1 MNLIYG
7 NPSYSAVEGIQQSIM
22 LRELISK
29 GALTSVLG
37 LTPPNLERSGAEIV
51 ELIDMG
57 KHIGPDRM
65 AYIEECEWNLYGV
78 YSSFL
83 QSYGIDV
90 PVEIIEKELEVFDP
104 IENYLKIKYNR
115 PRPFQVAGVLGL
127 PLFPRLKT
135 DASSAAYP
143 SGHTLTSMW
152 FRHLYMKRYPHLK
165 DDLMDLALDVKKTR
179 EEGGVHYPSD
189 GAFAILVY
197 HRLKDYI
204 V

>member
-7 NPSYSAVEGIQQSIM
+7 NPSYSAIEGIRTSIL
-22 LRELISK
+22 LRELLAK
-29 GALTSVLG
+29 NALQNVLNV
-37 LTPPNLERSGAEIV
+37 PPPSMEKSALEV
-51 ELIDMG
+51 QELIELG
-57 KHIGPDRM
+57 SHIGPDRF
-65 AYIEECEWNLYGV
+65 AYIEECEWDLYGV
-78 YSSFL
+78 YSRFL

-90 PVEIIEKELEVFDP
+90 PTAQIEQELQVFDP
-104 IENYLKIKYNR
+104 IENYLKVKYNR
-115 PRPFQVAGVLGL
+115 PRPFQVAGVLNL

-165 DDLMDLALDVKKTR
+165 DDLMDLALDIKKTR

-189 GAFAILVY
+189 GAFSILVY
-197 HRLKDYI
+197 HRLKNF